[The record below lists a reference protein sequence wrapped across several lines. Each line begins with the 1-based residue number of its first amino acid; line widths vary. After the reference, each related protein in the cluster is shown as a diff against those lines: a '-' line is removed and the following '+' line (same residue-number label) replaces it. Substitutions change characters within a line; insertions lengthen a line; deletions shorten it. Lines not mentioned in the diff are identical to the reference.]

1 MEIGHAKQSLI
12 FLTLWVHFLFLMIFD
27 ISCLLFDYSRGIE
40 VKGTIT
46 NDSKIVVDFV
56 RTNIFLGL
64 VCLKPLS
71 VIRGAISITA
81 HQGSDQGSHFYN
93 NSSGESLSVIRWELT
108 WLNWILQKY
117 GIVHKVATTYHP
129 QTNGHAEVF
138 NREIKQV
145 LQKVVQPIRKD
156 WSKKLE
162 DAIWAHR
169 IAY

>member
-93 NSSGESLSVIRWELT
+93 NSSGESLSVIR
-108 WLNWILQKY
+108 
-117 GIVHKVATTYHP
+117 
-129 QTNGHAEVF
+129 
-138 NREIKQV
+138 
-145 LQKVVQPIRKD
+145 
-156 WSKKLE
+156 
-162 DAIWAHR
+162 
-169 IAY
+169 